1 MEEFSTA
8 AQRISAFVKH
18 LGLSENEW
26 RQDVGWSQGLLGK
39 AARGG
44 GPVGSD
50 KLESV
55 LRKYPELNADW
66 VLTGRG
72 TMLRPSSDSGPS
84 IVSEPLAI
92 GKLDPM
98 VVTVGVDGEPNIVML
113 DSRAAAGL
121 PAHYGDPEFFRDKP
135 AFNLPGWKFRGKGM
149 IALQVTGDS
158 MAPTIHHNDWIVAKH
173 LTNPA
178 EELKEGYV
186 HLLVTKDGAVAKRIF
201 RASGGRPALVCKSD
215 NEDYPTYEVAFQPN
229 DQLYVALGL
238 ISEDLS
244 NKGGGVRD
252 RLRQLEKD
260 MLVVQHALKLK

>member
-72 TMLRPSSDSGPS
+72 TIDFRIEAKNS
-84 IVSEPLAI
+84 
-92 GKLDPM
+92 KK
-98 VVTVGVDGEPNIVML
+98 GEEN
-113 DSRAAAGL
+113 
-121 PAHYGDPEFFRDKP
+121 FK
-135 AFNLPGWKFRGKGM
+135 K
-149 IALQVTGDS
+149 
-158 MAPTIHHNDWIVAKH
+158 
-173 LTNPA
+173 
-178 EELKEGYV
+178 
-186 HLLVTKDGAVAKRIF
+186 
-201 RASGGRPALVCKSD
+201 
-215 NEDYPTYEVAFQPN
+215 
-229 DQLYVALGL
+229 
-238 ISEDLS
+238 LS
-244 NKGGGVRD
+244 NFY
-252 RLRQLEKD
+252 
-260 MLVVQHALKLK
+260 

>member
-1 MEEFSTA
+1 MELLTTA
-8 AQRISAFVKH
+8 ARISHYLKAIGV
-18 LGLSENEW
+18 SENEFT
-26 RQDVGWSQGLLGK
+26 RRTEWSQGLLGK
-39 AARGG
+39 AVKNGS
-44 GPVGSD
+44 PVGSD
-50 KLESV
+50 KIERV
-55 LRKYPELNADW
+55 LRAFPDLNPGWLMTGDGPMENADAKSA
-66 VLTGRG
+66 GDG
-72 TMLRPSSDSGPS
+72 TTAPHR
-84 IVSEPLAI
+84 IEPQVITLS
-92 GKLDPM
+92 P
-98 VVTVGVDGEPNIVML
+98 DGEPNIVLL

-135 AFNLPGWKFRGKGM
+135 VFNLPGWKFRGAGM

-178 EELKEGYV
+178 EELKEGYI
-186 HLLVTKDGAVAKRIF
+186 HLLVTKDGAVAKRLF
-201 RASGGRPALVCKSD
+201 RASDGRHALVCKSD
-215 NEDYPTYEVAFQPN
+215 NEDYPTYEVAMGPH

-260 MLVVQHALKLK
+260 MLVVQHALKIK